1 MENGPDEVTRLRE
14 DVARLRAALEDV
26 VALALSGG
34 DARQRSA
41 LMHRRA
47 IAALSGSDA
56 RPASKSASPPRG
68 S

>member
-1 MENGPDEVTRLRE
+1 MENGLDEAGRLRE

-47 IAALSGSDA
+47 VAALSGADA
-56 RPASKSASPPRG
+56 RPARSTLRTG
-68 S
+68 ER